1 MAHQPFNLKNAL
13 LWAAIALGGF
23 TFQAC
28 SSDDDYPTVDG
39 QNPTISLTSD
49 LIHAE
54 PGRTFNITG
63 KISDADGIKSIR
75 LKNEGM
81 LLDKT
86 INLLDIYK
94 DSLLHEYNLDYAYT
108 PADDWTDNSSF
119 PLEVTVED
127 VVGKVS
133 TANIT
138 IKGDGDFTFPV
149 FTVAPSNKVNVMKED
164 PTFLL
169 NVAVSDNKS
178 LKKLVIDIPGI
189 NKHDEVTL
197 SGTEYEYS
205 EEYTFPSE
213 DADYEMSIKVYDSM
227 DNMTEQKS
235 TIIVSDLV
243 DFEKMYLADVNSAAE
258 LTSDVYGVPML
269 VDHVGEFQYRAR
281 YYNQKPGTGI
291 RFIPQKTDFVPLCFG
306 VDEKTGLLTRKAS
319 DAKPIIL
326 ERWVTTKSTSTSS
339 QVNTR

>member
-1 MAHQPFNLKNAL
+1 
-13 LWAAIALGGF
+13 
-23 TFQAC
+23 
-28 SSDDDYPTVDG
+28 
-39 QNPTISLTSD
+39 
-49 LIHAE
+49 
-54 PGRTFNITG
+54 
-63 KISDADGIKSIR
+63 
-75 LKNEGM
+75 
-81 LLDKT
+81 
-86 INLLDIYK
+86 
-94 DSLLHEYNLDYAYT
+94 
-108 PADDWTDNSSF
+108 
-119 PLEVTVED
+119 
-127 VVGKVS
+127 
-133 TANIT
+133 
-138 IKGDGDFTFPV
+138 
-149 FTVAPSNKVNVMKED
+149 MKED

-319 DAKPIIL
+319 EAKPIIL
-326 ERWVTTKSTSTSS
+326 ERWATTKSTSTSS
-339 QVNTR
+339 QVNTRWRNIPLQPRR

>member
-227 DNMTEQKS
+227 DNMTE
-235 TIIVSDLV
+235 
-243 DFEKMYLADVNSAAE
+243 
-258 LTSDVYGVPML
+258 
-269 VDHVGEFQYRAR
+269 
-281 YYNQKPGTGI
+281 
-291 RFIPQKTDFVPLCFG
+291 
-306 VDEKTGLLTRKAS
+306 
-319 DAKPIIL
+319 
-326 ERWVTTKSTSTSS
+326 
-339 QVNTR
+339 

>member
-108 PADDWTDNSSF
+108 PADD
-119 PLEVTVED
+119 
-127 VVGKVS
+127 
-133 TANIT
+133 
-138 IKGDGDFTFPV
+138 
-149 FTVAPSNKVNVMKED
+149 
-164 PTFLL
+164 
-169 NVAVSDNKS
+169 
-178 LKKLVIDIPGI
+178 
-189 NKHDEVTL
+189 
-197 SGTEYEYS
+197 
-205 EEYTFPSE
+205 
-213 DADYEMSIKVYDSM
+213 
-227 DNMTEQKS
+227 
-235 TIIVSDLV
+235 
-243 DFEKMYLADVNSAAE
+243 
-258 LTSDVYGVPML
+258 
-269 VDHVGEFQYRAR
+269 
-281 YYNQKPGTGI
+281 
-291 RFIPQKTDFVPLCFG
+291 
-306 VDEKTGLLTRKAS
+306 
-319 DAKPIIL
+319 
-326 ERWVTTKSTSTSS
+326 
-339 QVNTR
+339 